1 MRVSKRN
8 AARDLADLQRKG
20 LDVESRAGPLDE
32 AVIVDGQVRYCRI
45 PLGATLP
52 GVEIVA
58 GEAALPIY
66 HKMATPILQCGAFVI
81 LIF

>member
-1 MRVSKRN
+1 MSQISRE
-8 AARDLADLQRKG
+8 G
-20 LDVESRAGPLDE
+20 LDVEGLAGPLGD
-32 AVIVDGQVRYCRI
+32 AVVIDGQVRHRRI

-66 HKMATPILQCGAFVI
+66 HKMSIPILQCGVFVI